1 MAIILI
7 LTLTIDAFVPEDNA
21 LRNLKVAGD
30 YSAVFPLLTVAVFV
44 ALHIS
49 RQMVFYEKQR
59 SRGDIQAI
67 PEALCEPGKEGKP
80 LVMDYDGKLHA
91 LDESDYDYETESD
104 DDSDTLNTEGNFT
117 LVSQDDIEAN
127 FLLENNNSKFPSPT
141 LKTVKASTS
150 KPSVQLPVE
159 SLVLNNPASGLI
171 PAAKSTT
178 LNSSSPRIVCNKKR
192 KKSKRKK
199 KRLENL
205 DNLLNGPI
213 QSSTSTKKIP
223 PSNNLEKKRTNRHRR
238 TQSEPFILEDAMSD
252 SSSSGRNS
260 PNIWKKPVLKRVDS
274 YGEVNQGQPS
284 LMDQARRRAASF
296 AKTDGM
302 KKKP

>member
-1 MAIILI
+1 MHYVILKLLEIIL
-7 LTLTIDAFVPEDNA
+7 L
-21 LRNLKVAGD
+21 
-30 YSAVFPLLTVAVFV
+30 FPLLTVAVFV

-80 LVMDYDGKLHA
+80 LVMDYDGKLHT
-91 LDESDYDYETESD
+91 LDESDYDYETDSD

-117 LVSQDDIEAN
+117 LVNQDDIEAN

-141 LKTVKASTS
+141 LKTVKAIS

-159 SLVLNNPASGLI
+159 SSVLNNPASGLI

-178 LNSSSPRIVCNKKR
+178 LNSSSPRIVCIEKR

-199 KRLENL
+199 KKRLENL
-205 DNLLNGPI
+205 DKLLNGPI
-213 QSSTSTKKIP
+213 QSSTNTKKIP
-223 PSNNLEKKRTNRHRR
+223 PSNNLGKEKKSSNRHRR

-252 SSSSGRNS
+252 SSSSGCNS
-260 PNIWKKPVLKRVDS
+260 TKIWKKPVLKRVDS
-274 YGEVNQGQPS
+274 YGEVSQGQPS